1 MSKGQDLRRPS
12 SLMAGSFYFGFFG
25 SFMGRYA

>member
-1 MSKGQDLRRPS
+1 MSKGLDIRTPVALVGR
-12 SLMAGSFYFGFFG
+12 SFIFG